1 MKLNDPS
8 ALAVQRW
15 GKESSHQLNAWSI
28 NTGGQTGFWRLL
40 PLLSS
45 LVFSDRPDVIL
56 IQEVAVSADGW
67 ITVHSRFDAL
77 GFTAYYIEPLFEKKR
92 IGGVAIAVKS
102 CFHSQLFFADRWQH
116 GQAIAVKIGNTLA
129 LLSYCSP
136 RGAPSDWLHQLWRS
150 WNWRG
155 RWFWAGDWNQ

>member
-1 MKLNDPS
+1 M
-8 ALAVQRW
+8 
-15 GKESSHQLNAWSI
+15 
-28 NTGGQTGFWRLL
+28 WRLL

-77 GFTAYYIEPLFEKKR
+77 GFTAYYIIEPL
-92 IGGVAIAVKS
+92 IAVK
-102 CFHSQLFFADRWQH
+102 
-116 GQAIAVKIGNTLA
+116 VGNTLA
-129 LLSYCSP
+129 LSSYCSP